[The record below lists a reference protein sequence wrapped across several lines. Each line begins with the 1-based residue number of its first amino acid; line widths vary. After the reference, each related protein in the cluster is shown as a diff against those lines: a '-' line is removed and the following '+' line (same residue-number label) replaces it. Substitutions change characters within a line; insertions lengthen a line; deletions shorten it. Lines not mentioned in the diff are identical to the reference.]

1 MTPPSTAPPRRGRR
15 PRTLAA
21 LTTTAALVVGGA
33 LAPLTATALPAPAT
47 ASTAVDL
54 DDPSI
59 DWREIVVD
67 GEDVDRRDD
76 GTAFNTFGGFG
87 AVNCNNTGNLLLDYK
102 EENPDAYWRIM
113 HLLFDPDEG
122 AGLMHIKAELGSDTN
137 TSSGTEP
144 ATKRTEDEPANVL
157 RGAGFH
163 FIADALTINPDIET
177 EVLRWGEPSW
187 TGTDPVKRYQWYKET
202 IDAAYDTFGV
212 ELDWVSP
219 SQNEVRGGSWQ
230 AAELDWTVQFAQW
243 LERDAQAEDARFDY
257 RDIKI
262 VALDSYREGDAI
274 AGRILNHPE
283 ALDHVDAL
291 GYHYDIVGGPN
302 VTALNKEHGMQIL
315 YSEAIAPMIDPQY
328 RLHAEP
334 ERGGVGGATSAADIA
349 DRFINAYRWD
359 GAGEHPG
366 YMTTFLFQPAVS
378 AMYEGTQYSPKHLI
392 RASDPWSG
400 YWEGGIGIST
410 VRHFHQFIDHGWEY
424 IEGATRGDGT
434 KGDGGTLVD
443 TSTRTVMTARTP
455 AADDG
460 APDFSQV
467 HANNTADDRW
477 FEVKVANLGEA
488 RTLHAWQTRGPDDGQ
503 VYDANHFQQVG
514 GLDPVRSETIEG
526 TDHHV
531 YRVHVEP
538 YSILTLSTL
547 ENGVR
552 GVTEEYTPGDFA
564 PEAQDEILALPYGDD
579 FEYSDY
585 PTTVVGGTEMSYV
598 ERRGGAARYT
608 ADQNGAFEV
617 VETSG
622 ARGNV
627 LQQQNHAENRGF
639 TWNVWGDG
647 TQDNPSTAAPT
658 TVLGEHRWAN
668 YTASVDFRLDL
679 VERDPGLDNFA
690 GLGVRQLYARGG
702 DQATYAAHVHDDGS
716 WQLRRLDVP
725 VAEGVIEDFDPES
738 WHTLSV
744 EARENVITAS
754 VDGEELATYVD
765 AGANPVMT
773 GRISLVSGYY
783 NTRYDDLEVT
793 PIDGYAWASEKID
806 DSDPRI
812 EYPDGAT
819 FSQSGFAHDNRTR
832 HLVATGQS
840 VRFDLDGTG
849 FDLYGETGQATI
861 EVQVDDRAPRTEQ
874 VGATGARQ
882 TSYWLRGLP
891 QGEHT
896 VTVRV
901 VSGTLGLDGVDLL
914 TGGAEVPEVPDEE
927 RPVAVAEPVARS
939 VVVAGQAVGLPETV
953 RATSAAGTTI
963 DAEVDWLVRPADFDT
978 AYAMVTVQGT
988 FVNDPSLRVSTVV
1001 EVVPEGVVYFV
1012 DAAAP
1017 LVPTAEAYEAVR
1029 DHAAATGGGLLNDQA
1044 DAAWSADAGWGR
1056 VASYGV
1062 KAPVGTSPYDKTR
1075 ETGYYSSG
1083 TGQAIEYRLS
1093 LDAGSYEVSSGHT
1106 EWWNPGSGRSR
1117 DLATSVTWTTAGGDE
1132 QTVPLGTASFP
1143 NGSNGRSAVISG
1155 TLDLPEDAVV
1165 TFSVAADGGTEAPVL
1180 SWLAVAG
1187 EPQAGPTVSV
1197 SAEPRCVGKRVMVA
1211 VRAVNESDGPV
1222 DLLLETAFGSR
1233 EVTGVEPG
1241 DSGYQSFATR
1251 SAQVDAG
1258 SVSVTATDD
1267 AGRSVEVDADHEAA
1281 DCS

>member
-1 MTPPSTAPPRRGRR
+1 MTALATASA
-15 PRTLAA
+15 LA
-21 LTTTAALVVGGA
+21 LGTV
-33 LAPLTATALPAPAT
+33 APLTATAHPAPVTALPAT
-47 ASTAVDL
+47 LDL

-59 DWREIVVD
+59 EWRELLVD
-67 GEDVDRRDD
+67 GDDVERRDD
-76 GTAFNTFGGFG
+76 GSAYNTFGGFG
-87 AVNCNNTGNLLLDYK
+87 AVSCNNTGNLLLDYK

-137 TSSGTEP
+137 TSSGAEP
-144 ATKRTEDEPANVL
+144 ATKRSEDEPANVL

-163 FIADALTINPDIET
+163 FISDALTINPDIET

-187 TGTDPVKRYQWYKET
+187 TGTDWTKRYQWYKET
-202 IDAAYDTFGV
+202 IDAAHDTFGV

-230 AAELDWTVQFAQW
+230 AAELNWTVQFAKW
-243 LERDAQAEDARFDY
+243 LERDAEAADARFDY

-274 AGRILNHPE
+274 AGRILNHPD
-283 ALDHVDAL
+283 AVDHVDAL

-302 VTALNKEHGMQIL
+302 VTRLNKEHGMPIL

-334 ERGGVGGATSAADIA
+334 ARGGVGGTTSAADIA

-366 YMTTFLFQPAVS
+366 RMTTFLFQPAVS

-400 YWEGGIGIST
+400 YWEGGIGITT

-434 KGDGGTLVD
+434 KGDGGTNVD
-443 TSTRTVMTARTP
+443 TSTQTVMTARTP
-455 AADDG
+455 AAAG
-460 APDFSQV
+460 GEPELSQV

-477 FEVKVANLGEA
+477 FEVKVSNLGDA
-488 RTLHAWQTRGPDDGQ
+488 RPLHAWQTRGPADGE

-514 GLDPVRSETIEG
+514 QLEPTRTETIDG
-526 TDHHV
+526 TEHHV

-564 PEAQDEILALPYGDD
+564 PEAQDEILALPYDDD
-579 FEYSDY
+579 FEYSEY

-639 TWNVWGDG
+639 TWNVWGNG
-647 TQDNPSTAAPT
+647 QQNILATTPPT

-679 VERDPGLDNFA
+679 VERDPSLDNFA

-702 DQATYAAHVHDDGS
+702 DQATYAAHVHADGS
-716 WQLRRLDVP
+716 WELRRLDVP
-725 VAEGVIEDFDPES
+725 VAEGVIEDFDPDA

-754 VDGEELATYVD
+754 VDGQELASYVD
-765 AGANPVMT
+765 SGANPVMT
-773 GRISLVSGYY
+773 GRIALISGYY
-783 NTRYDDLEVT
+783 NTRYDDLSVT
-793 PIDGYAWASEKID
+793 PVEGYAWASEKID

-812 EYPDGAT
+812 TYPEGAN

-832 HLVATGQS
+832 HLVSAGRS
-840 VRFDLDGTG
+840 VQFDLTGTG
-849 FDLYGETGQATI
+849 FNLYGETGQATI
-861 EVQVDDRAPRTEQ
+861 EVQVGDRPVRTEQ
-874 VGATGARQ
+874 IGSTGPRQ
-882 TSYWLRGLP
+882 TSYWQRGLP
-891 QGEHT
+891 EGEHT

-914 TGGAEVPEVPDEE
+914 TGGAAAPDVPDDE
-927 RPVAVAEPVARS
+927 RPVAVAEPVQRS
-939 VVVAGQAVGLPETV
+939 VALVGEVPDLPATV

-963 DAEVDWLVRPADFDT
+963 DAEVDWSVRAEAFDEP
-978 AYAMVTVQGT
+978 YAMVVVQGT

-1001 EVVPEGVVYFV
+1001 EVVPEGVVYFI
-1012 DAAAP
+1012 DAAAAQ
-1017 LVPTAEAYEAVR
+1017 VPTAEAYDAVR
-1029 DHAAATGGGLLNDQA
+1029 DHVAASGGELRNA
-1044 DAAWSADAGWGR
+1044 EMDAAWEADAGWGR
-1056 VASYGV
+1056 VQQYSA
-1062 KAPVGTSPYDKTR
+1062 KAPLGTSPYDKMR

-1083 TGQAIEYRLS
+1083 TGQALEYRLS
-1093 LDAGSYEVSSGHT
+1093 LDAGTYEISSGHT
-1106 EWWNPGSGRSR
+1106 EWWNPGSGKSR
-1117 DLATSVTWTTAGGDE
+1117 NMATSVSWTSPDGDQE
-1132 QTVPLGTASFP
+1132 TVALDTVSFP
-1143 NGSNGRSAVISG
+1143 NGSNGRSAVLSG
-1155 TLDLPEDAVV
+1155 ELELPQDAVV
-1165 TFSVAADGGTEAPVL
+1165 TFRVAAAGGTEAPVL

-1187 EPQAGPTVSV
+1187 EPRTGPAVSV
-1197 SAEPRCVGKRVMVA
+1197 TAEPRCVGSRVVLA
-1211 VRAVNESDGPV
+1211 VRAVNESDGEV
-1222 DLLLETAFGSR
+1222 DLRLETAYGSKD
-1233 EVTGVEPG
+1233 VAGVEPG
-1241 DSGYQSFATR
+1241 ASAYQSFATR
-1251 SAQVDAG
+1251 ARQVEAG
-1258 SVSVTATDD
+1258 AVTVTASDG
-1267 AGRSVEVDADHEAA
+1267 AGATTEVRADHAGA